1 MENNDPL
8 SEHNESKN
16 ENLVEDL
23 KKSLENTIDETK
35 NILEDLERT
44 VAYVGNL
51 GFWKKFF
58 YICRQCHFQCFYGY
72 LKIFLGGIS
81 M

>member
-44 VAYVGNL
+44 VAKTINDESISDET
-51 GFWKKFF
+51 KK
-58 YICRQCHFQCFYGY
+58 
-72 LKIFLGGIS
+72 IS
-81 M
+81 